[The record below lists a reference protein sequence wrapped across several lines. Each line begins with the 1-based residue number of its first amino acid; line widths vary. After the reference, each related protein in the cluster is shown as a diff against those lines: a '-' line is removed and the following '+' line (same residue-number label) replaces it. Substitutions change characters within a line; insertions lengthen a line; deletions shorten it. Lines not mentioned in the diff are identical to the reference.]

1 MSRSNRRY
9 KTMERYMTTAL
20 LLDLILFILYLF
32 TTEII
37 ALKVILSIVIIAIS
51 GLCLAFLYMSGELRK
66 ARSLWM
72 VTGAGAILICLI
84 FSLLCN
90 FP

>member
-9 KTMERYMTTAL
+9 KTMERYMTAAL

-37 ALKVILSIVIIAIS
+37 ALKVILCIVIIAIS

-84 FSLLCN
+84 VSLLCN